1 MNDKYSVILKL
12 VWYNENGHP
21 HFYNYTCKHI
31 IGGLKELVFNLEF
44 DKEYF
49 SYAYRHSET
58 TLQFIKDDMI
68 EILNCS
74 TGNSVVDS
82 GGNRIQ
88 DHSYIASGKI
98 NIKIVDNHTNIV
110 FLESFLDLNRQKIT
124 PLYLEIPLIENVD
137 VKEKIEN
144 EISYSLEEIK
154 NSVIEIDTTN
164 YAGNDVIEEA
174 TLYGTALLDD
184 SWRLDPNKP
193 DSVLIYQGGG
203 RVAGYPEQWLRVT
216 GNSDDKI
223 YARGEYWGEL
233 GGDEKVWVSRYEG
246 DEYGFIVFRGAQAY
260 STGGFTILAKYP
272 KRVKISLKI
281 NLYLKRERKLTWKGA
296 QFGYSPDN
304 LQLKMKINYWN
315 FFDQRIEH
323 IATIQR
329 QQDGIYD
336 FYELKDYPYSFE
348 INWLPGVDYSYY
360 GQFFIKFG
368 EKFYTDYGGG
378 DTSQYS
384 LHLLTNAE
392 LARGY
397 SFKCEATIDAV
408 ANSSIHAQHKLS
420 GVRLLDYL
428 NFIAQKV
435 GVLVEYQNLINYG
448 LNNILYSSENFID
461 FKKRQLN
468 EEGFLEKI
476 ENCSLKNILD
486 WLNTQFCLSI
496 YIDEN
501 NKLTLTTRDY
511 FVNLALGGRQEM
523 IDVNRVIEI
532 MPQKFIKKIYAGS
545 VRNELQFTSKNESTN
560 TECTWEL
567 ETELDGTELNILC
580 PICTDPQFIDW
591 MLMAKTI
598 TGGKKCL
605 IETITIGTTV
615 SLNVVKPTKIT
626 PNRTGETISNPFPNF
641 TNFTTRNFTNV
652 FLSPLAQF
660 ERWRRYI
667 TTPPNNI
674 QYKMIKCDTNFINVI
689 PNLQRL
695 LFPYMKI
702 YNYSGSNVY
711 FNNSN
716 TIVGGFPNSTTNVK
730 VGVRDYTLNGHLLP
744 LKFKVETPIYSQFLQ
759 ARRKAIAT
767 FTYNGKKIIGYPN
780 VVKTFFGEQVQEIE
794 IEAIETSTITNIND
808 LIE

>member
-98 NIKIVDNHTNIV
+98 NVKIVDNHTNIV

-137 VKEKIEN
+137 IKEKIEN
-144 EISYSLEEIK
+144 KISYSLQEIS

-164 YAGNDVIEEA
+164 YAGNGVIEEA
-174 TLYGTALLDD
+174 SLLGVGMIDD
-184 SWRLDPNKP
+184 SWGGASNMDSSTVYQADATHWYFKP
-193 DSVLIYQGGG
+193 TQYLAVEGQSDAGIFASGEMWGRYAGRGVIEVLSGIDITTTN
-203 RVAGYPEQWLRVT
+203 V
-216 GNSDDKI
+216 
-223 YARGEYWGEL
+223 
-233 GGDEKVWVSRYEG
+233 
-246 DEYGFIVFRGAQAY
+246 
-260 STGGFTILAKYP
+260 GGFTIKDMDKSIVLDL
-272 KRVKISLKI
+272 KISFYLKRKRLVKVMGTTSAYRQTI
-281 NLYLKRERKLTWKGA
+281 LNLYLSTNDEYSNNTTTVLVKAISVRLEGEYEIYEINDFPYRKVLNFNSSA
-296 QFGYSPDN
+296 PLPYNIRGYFTIRFPQDIEKPTQVDN
-304 LQLKMKINYWN
+304 ASLGDEAHK
-315 FFDQRIEH
+315 
-323 IATIQR
+323 
-329 QQDGIYD
+329 YD
-336 FYELKDYPYSFE
+336 FYVVENTVTTK
-348 INWLPGVDYSYY
+348 
-360 GQFFIKFG
+360 
-368 EKFYTDYGGG
+368 
-378 DTSQYS
+378 
-384 LHLLTNAE
+384 
-392 LARGY
+392 GY
-397 SFKCEATIDAV
+397 SFRCDAIIDA
-408 ANSSIHAQHKLS
+408 ACNSKKEAKNKLF
-420 GVRLLDYL
+420 GIRLLDYL
-428 NFIAQKV
+428 SFIANKA
-435 GVLVEYQNLINYG
+435 GVDVSYPNLIDYG
-448 LNNILYSSENFID
+448 LNNILYSSENLLNFRE
-461 FKKRQLN
+461 RQISDN
-468 EEGFLEKI
+468 KYLEKI

-511 FVNLALGGRQEM
+511 FANLALGGRQAI

-545 VRNELQFTSKNESTN
+545 VRNEVQFASSHESTN

-567 ETELDGTELNILC
+567 ETELDGSELNILC

-626 PNRTGETISNPFPNF
+626 PNKTGETISNPFPNF

-660 ERWRRYI
+660 QRWRRYI
-667 TTPPNNI
+667 TTPPNNL
-674 QYKMIKCDTNFINVI
+674 QYKMIKCDTNFINI
-689 PNLQRL
+689 
-695 LFPYMKI
+695 I
-702 YNYSGSNVY
+702 YGIRRTAYRYQQIYAANINYIY
-711 FNNSN
+711 FNNSD
-716 TIVGGFPNSTTNVK
+716 TKIGGIPDSMRNVR
-730 VGVRDYTLNGHLLP
+730 VGVRSYDQNGHLLP
-744 LKFKVETPIYSQFLQ
+744 LKFKVETPIYSQFLR
-759 ARRKAIAT
+759 ARRKAVAR
-767 FTYNGKKIIGYPN
+767 FTYNGKTIIGYPN
-780 VVKTFFGEQVQEIE
+780 VVKTFFGEQVQETE

>member
-12 VWYNENGHP
+12 VWYNQNGHP

-124 PLYLEIPLIENVD
+124 PLYLEVPLIENVD
-137 VKEKIEN
+137 IKEKIEN

-154 NSVIEIDTTN
+154 NSVLNIDTSD
-164 YAGNDVIEEA
+164 YEGNPIIEEA
-174 TLYGTALLDD
+174 SLLGVGMIDD
-184 SWRLDPNKP
+184 SWGGASNIDP
-193 DSVLIYQGGG
+193 STVYQANNNHWYFTPTQYLAVEGQSDNGIHASGEMWG
-203 RVAGYPEQWLRVT
+203 RYA
-216 GNSDDKI
+216 
-223 YARGEYWGEL
+223 ARGGIEVLSGI
-233 GGDEKVWVSRYEG
+233 DVITTNV
-246 DEYGFIVFRGAQAY
+246 
-260 STGGFTILAKYP
+260 GGFTIKDMGRSIVLDL
-272 KRVKISLKI
+272 KISF
-281 NLYLKRERKLTWKGA
+281 YLKRKRFVKVMGTISHYRQTKLNLILTTYDEYSSNTRSFLVKTIHVRLEGEYEIYEIKDFQYRKVLNFSSSA
-296 QFGYSPDN
+296 SQPYNIRGYFTIRFPQD
-304 LQLKMKINYWN
+304 
-315 FFDQRIEH
+315 IEKP
-323 IATIQR
+323 TQ
-329 QQDGIYD
+329 
-336 FYELKDYPYSFE
+336 
-348 INWLPGVDYSYY
+348 V
-360 GQFFIKFG
+360 
-368 EKFYTDYGGG
+368 
-378 DTSQYS
+378 DTSLGDEAYRYNFYVVEN
-384 LHLLTNAE
+384 TATTK
-392 LARGY
+392 GY
-397 SFKCEATIDAV
+397 SFRCDAIIDA
-408 ANSSIHAQHKLS
+408 ACNSKKDAKNKLF
-420 GVRLLDYL
+420 GIRLLDYL
-428 NFIAQKV
+428 SFISNKA
-435 GVLVEYQNLINYG
+435 GVNVSYPTLIDYG
-448 LNNILYSSENFID
+448 LNNILYSSDNLLNFRE
-461 FKKRQLN
+461 RQISDN
-468 EEGFLEKI
+468 KYLEKI

-496 YIDEN
+496 YVDED

-511 FVNLALGGRQEM
+511 FVNLALGGRQGM

-532 MPQKFIKKIYAGS
+532 MPQKFIKRIYAGS
-545 VRNELQFTSKNESTN
+545 VRNEVQFVSSYESSN

-605 IETITIGTTV
+605 IETITRGTTV

-626 PNRTGETISNPFPNF
+626 PNKTGETISNPFPNF

-660 ERWRRYI
+660 QRWRRYI
-667 TTPPNNI
+667 TTPPNNL
-674 QYKMIKCDTNFINVI
+674 QYKMIKCDTNFINI
-689 PNLQRL
+689 
-695 LFPYMKI
+695 I
-702 YNYSGSNVY
+702 YGIHRTAYRYQQIYAANINYIY
-711 FNNSN
+711 FNNSD
-716 TIVGGFPNSTTNVK
+716 TKIGGIPDSMRNVR
-730 VGVRDYTLNGHLLP
+730 VGVRNYDQNGHLLP

-759 ARRKAIAT
+759 ARRKAVAR
-767 FTYNGKKIIGYPN
+767 FTYNGKTIIGYPN

>member
-1 MNDKYSVILKL
+1 MS
-12 VWYNENGHP
+12 
-21 HFYNYTCKHI
+21 
-31 IGGLKELVFNLEF
+31 
-44 DKEYF
+44 
-49 SYAYRHSET
+49 R
-58 TLQFIKDDMI
+58 
-68 EILNCS
+68 
-74 TGNSVVDS
+74 
-82 GGNRIQ
+82 
-88 DHSYIASGKI
+88 
-98 NIKIVDNHTNIV
+98 
-110 FLESFLDLNRQKIT
+110 
-124 PLYLEIPLIENVD
+124 
-137 VKEKIEN
+137 
-144 EISYSLEEIK
+144 
-154 NSVIEIDTTN
+154 
-164 YAGNDVIEEA
+164 YAGSE
-174 TLYGTALLDD
+174 
-184 SWRLDPNKP
+184 
-193 DSVLIYQGGG
+193 
-203 RVAGYPEQWLRVT
+203 
-216 GNSDDKI
+216 
-223 YARGEYWGEL
+223 
-233 GGDEKVWVSRYEG
+233 
-246 DEYGFIVFRGAQAY
+246 FRGATAY
-260 STGGFTILAKYP
+260 PTGGFTILAKYP

-281 NLYLKRERKLTWKGA
+281 NLYLKRERKLTWKGV
-296 QFGYSPDN
+296 QVGYSPDN

-315 FFDQRIEH
+315 FLDQRIEH
-323 IATIQR
+323 IATIPK

-378 DTSQYS
+378 DPSQYS
-384 LHLLTNAE
+384 LHLLPNHDSAK
-392 LARGY
+392 GY

-468 EEGFLEKI
+468 EDGFLEKI

-496 YIDEN
+496 YVDEN

-511 FVNLALGGRQEM
+511 FANLALGGRQGM

-532 MPQKFIKKIYAGS
+532 MPQKFIKRIYAGS
-545 VRNELQFTSKNESTN
+545 VRNEVQFASSHESTN

-598 TGGKKCL
+598 TGDKKCL
-605 IETITIGTTV
+605 IETITTGTTV

-626 PNRTGETISNPFPNF
+626 PNKTGETISNPFPNF

-660 ERWRRYI
+660 QRWRRYI
-667 TTPPNNI
+667 TTPPNNL
-674 QYKMIKCDTNFINVI
+674 QYKMIKCDTNFINI
-689 PNLQRL
+689 
-695 LFPYMKI
+695 I
-702 YNYSGSNVY
+702 YGIHRTAYRYQQIYAANINYIY
-711 FNNSN
+711 FNNSD
-716 TIVGGFPNSTTNVK
+716 TKIGGIPDSMRNVR
-730 VGVRDYTLNGHLLP
+730 VGVRNYDQNGHLLP

-767 FTYNGKKIIGYPN
+767 FTYNGKTIIGYPN

>member
-1 MNDKYSVILKL
+1 MNSKYRVVLTLFHTGAGGTQRSYL
-12 VWYNENGHP
+12 
-21 HFYNYTCKHI
+21 YTCKHI
-31 IGGLKELVFNLEF
+31 VGGLKELVFNLEF

-58 TLQFIKDDMI
+58 TLQFIKDDMR

-74 TGNSVVDS
+74 TGNNVVDL

-137 VKEKIEN
+137 IKEKIEN

-154 NSVIEIDTTN
+154 NSVLEIDTTN

-174 TLYGTALLDD
+174 TLYGTAMLDD
-184 SWRLDPNKP
+184 SWGLDPNKE
-193 DSVLIYQGGG
+193 SVLIYQGDG
-203 RVAGYPEQWLRVT
+203 RIAGYPEQWLRVT

-223 YARGEYWGEL
+223 YASGEYWGEL
-233 GGDEKVWVSRYEG
+233 GGDEKLWVARYAG
-246 DEYGFIVFRGAQAY
+246 GLFRGATAY
-260 STGGFTILAKYP
+260 TTGGFTILAKYP

-281 NLYLKRERKLTWKGA
+281 NLYLKRERKLTWKGV
-296 QFGYSPDN
+296 QVGYYPDN
-304 LQLKMKINYWN
+304 LQLKMKINYWS

-323 IATIQR
+323 IATIPR
-329 QQDGIYD
+329 QQDGNYD
-336 FYELKDYPYSFE
+336 FYELKDYTYSFE
-348 INWLPGVDYSYY
+348 LNWRTGLAYSYY

-368 EKFYTDYGGG
+368 EKVYTDWFVGGG
-378 DTSQYS
+378 DPSQYS
-384 LHLLTNAE
+384 LHLLSNDAV
-392 LARGY
+392 ARAY
-397 SFKCEATIDAV
+397 SFKCEATIDSV

-435 GVLVEYQNLINYG
+435 GVLVEYQNLIDYG

-461 FKKRQLN
+461 FKKRELN
-468 EEGFLEKI
+468 EEDFLEKI

-496 YIDEN
+496 YIDED

-532 MPQKFIKKIYAGS
+532 MPQKFIKRIYAGS
-545 VRNELQFTSKNESTN
+545 VRHEVRFASSNESTN

-598 TGGKKCL
+598 TGDKKCL
-605 IETITIGTTV
+605 IETTTTGSTV

-626 PNRTGETISNPFPNF
+626 PNKTGETISNPFPNF

-667 TTPPNNI
+667 TTPPNNL

-689 PNLQRL
+689 PNLIRVQ
-695 LFPYMKI
+695 FPYMKI
-702 YNYSGSNVY
+702 YNYSGFNVY

-730 VGVRDYTLNGHLLP
+730 VGVRSYDQNGHLLP
-744 LKFKVETPIYSQFLQ
+744 LKFKVETPIYSQFLR
-759 ARRKAIAT
+759 ARRKAIAR
-767 FTYNGKKIIGYPN
+767 FTYNGKTIIGYPN

-794 IEAIETSTITNIND
+794 IEAIETSTIDNIND

>member
-1 MNDKYSVILKL
+1 MNSKYRVVLTLFHTGVGATQRSYL
-12 VWYNENGHP
+12 
-21 HFYNYTCKHI
+21 YTCKHI
-31 IGGLKELVFNLEF
+31 IGGLKELVLNLEF

-58 TLQFIKDDMI
+58 TLQFIKDDMR

-74 TGNSVVDS
+74 TGNNVVDS

-88 DHSYIASGKI
+88 DHSYIASDKI
-98 NIKIVDNHTNIV
+98 NIKIIDNHTNIV

-137 VKEKIEN
+137 IKEKIEN

-203 RVAGYPEQWLRVT
+203 RIAGYPEQWIRVV

-223 YARGEYWGEL
+223 YASGEYWGEL
-233 GGDEKVWVSRYEG
+233 GGDEKLWVSQYAG
-246 DEYGFIVFRGAQAY
+246 GLFRGATAY
-260 STGGFTILAKYP
+260 HTGGFTILAKYP

-281 NLYLKRERKLTWKGA
+281 NLYLKRERKLTWKGV
-296 QFGYSPDN
+296 QVGYSPDN
-304 LQLKMKINYWN
+304 LQLKMKINSWN
-315 FFDQRIEH
+315 SSGIKH
-323 IATIQR
+323 IATIPK
-329 QQDGIYD
+329 QQDGDYD
-336 FYELKDYPYSFE
+336 FYELKDYTYSFE
-348 INWLPGVDYSYY
+348 LNWESRRRDNYSYY
-360 GQFFIKFG
+360 GQFFLKFG
-368 EKFYTDYGGG
+368 EKVYTDWFVGGG
-378 DTSQYS
+378 DPSQYS
-384 LHLLTNAE
+384 LHLLSNDAV
-392 LARGY
+392 ARAY
-397 SFKCEATIDAV
+397 SFKCEATIDSV

-435 GVLVEYQNLINYG
+435 GVLVEYQNLIDYG

-461 FKKRQLN
+461 FKKRELN
-468 EEGFLEKI
+468 EEDFLEKI

-511 FVNLALGGRQEM
+511 FVNLALGGRQGM

-532 MPQKFIKKIYAGS
+532 MPQKFIKRIYAGS
-545 VRNELQFTSKNESTN
+545 VRHEVQFASNKESTN

-567 ETELDGTELNILC
+567 ETELDGAELNILC

-598 TGGKKCL
+598 TGDKKCL
-605 IETITIGTTV
+605 IETITTGNTV

-626 PNRTGETISNPFPNF
+626 PNKTGETISNPFPNF

-667 TTPPNNI
+667 TTPPNNL

-689 PNLQRL
+689 PRFLMLIQ
-695 LFPYMKI
+695 FPYMKI
-702 YNYSGSNVY
+702 YKYNGLNVY

-716 TIVGGFPNSTTNVK
+716 TIVGGFPNSTTNVR
-730 VGVRDYTLNGHLLP
+730 VGVRNYDQNGHLLP
-744 LKFKVETPIYSQFLQ
+744 LKFKVKTPIYSQFLQ
-759 ARRKAIAT
+759 ARRKAIAR
-767 FTYNGKKIIGYPN
+767 FTYNGKTIIGYPN

>member
-74 TGNSVVDS
+74 TGNSVVDL

-98 NIKIVDNHTNIV
+98 NIKIIDNHTNIV

-137 VKEKIEN
+137 IKEKIEN

-174 TLYGTALLDD
+174 TLYGTTFLDD
-184 SWRLDPNKP
+184 SWRLDPNKE
-193 DSVLIYQGGG
+193 DSVLIWQGGD
-203 RVAGYPEQWLRVT
+203 RISGYPEQWIRVT

-223 YARGEYWGEL
+223 YASGEYWGEL
-233 GGDEKVWVSRYEG
+233 GGDEKVLVSRYAANL
-246 DEYGFIVFRGAQAY
+246 FRGTTAY
-260 STGGFTILAKYP
+260 PTGGFTILAKYP

-281 NLYLKRERKLTWKGA
+281 NLFLKRERKITWQGI
-296 QFGYSPDN
+296 QSGYSPDN
-304 LQLKMKINYWN
+304 LQLKMKLNWN
-315 FFDQRIEH
+315 ISDQRIEH
-323 IATIQR
+323 IATIPK

-348 INWLPGVDYSYY
+348 LNWWPGVAYSYN
-360 GQFFIKFG
+360 GQFLIKFG
-368 EKFYTDYGGG
+368 EKFDAPWFSGGRNE
-378 DTSQYS
+378 SQYS
-384 LHLLTNAE
+384 LHLLSNDAV
-392 LARGY
+392 ARAY
-397 SFKCEATIDAV
+397 SFKCEATIDAI
-408 ANSSIHAQHKLS
+408 ANSSTNAQHKLS

-428 NFIAQKV
+428 NFIAQKA

-461 FKKRQLN
+461 FKKRELN
-468 EEGFLEKI
+468 EDNFLEKI

-496 YIDEN
+496 YVDEN

-511 FVNLALGGRQEM
+511 FANLALGGRQGV

-532 MPQKFIKKIYAGS
+532 MPQKFIKRIYAGS
-545 VRNELQFTSKNESTN
+545 VRNEVQFASSYESSN

-567 ETELDGTELNILC
+567 ETELDGAELNILC

-605 IETITIGTTV
+605 IETTTTGTTV
-615 SLNVVKPTKIT
+615 SLSVVKPTKIT
-626 PNRTGETISNPFPNF
+626 PNKTGETISNPFPNF

-660 ERWRRYI
+660 QRWRRYI
-667 TTPPNNI
+667 TTPPNNL
-674 QYKMIKCDTNFINVI
+674 QYKMIKCDTNFINI
-689 PNLQRL
+689 
-695 LFPYMKI
+695 I
-702 YNYSGSNVY
+702 YGVHRTAYRYQQIYAANINYIY
-711 FNNSN
+711 FNNSD
-716 TIVGGFPNSTTNVK
+716 TKIGGISDSMRNVR
-730 VGVRDYTLNGHLLP
+730 VGVRSYDQNGHLLP
-744 LKFKVETPIYSQFLQ
+744 LKFKVETPIYSQFLR
-759 ARRKAIAT
+759 ARRKAIAV
-767 FTYNGKKIIGYPN
+767 FTYNGKTIIGYPN

>member
-1 MNDKYSVILKL
+1 MNSKYRVVLTLFHTGVGATQRSYL
-12 VWYNENGHP
+12 
-21 HFYNYTCKHI
+21 YTCKHI
-31 IGGLKELVFNLEF
+31 IGGLKELVLNLEF

-58 TLQFIKDDMI
+58 TLQFIKDDMR

-74 TGNSVVDS
+74 TGNNVVDS

-88 DHSYIASGKI
+88 DHSYIASDKI
-98 NIKIVDNHTNIV
+98 NIKIIDNHTNIV

-124 PLYLEIPLIENVD
+124 PFYLEIPLIENVD
-137 VKEKIEN
+137 IKEKIEN

-174 TLYGTALLDD
+174 SLLGVGMIDD
-184 SWRLDPNKP
+184 SWGGASNMDSSTVYQVGEKWYFKP
-193 DSVLIYQGGG
+193 RQYLAVEGQ
-203 RVAGYPEQWLRVT
+203 
-216 GNSDDKI
+216 SDVGI
-223 YARGEYWGEL
+223 YASGEMWGRYAGKGVIEVLRGIH
-233 GGDEKVWVSRYEG
+233 VTTTNV
-246 DEYGFIVFRGAQAY
+246 
-260 STGGFTILAKYP
+260 GGFTIKDMNKSIVLDL
-272 KRVKISLKI
+272 KISFYLKRKRFVKVMGTVSAYRQYI
-281 NLYLKRERKLTWKGA
+281 LNLYLSTYDEYSNNTTTVLVKAISVRLEGEYEIYEINDFPYRKVLNFNSSA
-296 QFGYSPDN
+296 PLPYNIRGYFTIRFPQD
-304 LQLKMKINYWN
+304 
-315 FFDQRIEH
+315 IEKPTQVDTSLGDE
-323 IATIQR
+323 AYK
-329 QQDGIYD
+329 YD
-336 FYELKDYPYSFE
+336 FYVVENTVTTK
-348 INWLPGVDYSYY
+348 
-360 GQFFIKFG
+360 
-368 EKFYTDYGGG
+368 
-378 DTSQYS
+378 
-384 LHLLTNAE
+384 
-392 LARGY
+392 GY
-397 SFKCEATIDAV
+397 SFRCDAIIDA
-408 ANSSIHAQHKLS
+408 ACNSKKDAKNKLF
-420 GVRLLDYL
+420 GIRLLDYL
-428 NFIAQKV
+428 SFIANKV
-435 GVLVEYQNLINYG
+435 GVNVSYPTLIDYG
-448 LNNILYSSENFID
+448 LNNILYSSENLLNFSE
-461 FKKRQLN
+461 RQISDDKY
-468 EEGFLEKI
+468 LEKI

-496 YIDEN
+496 YIDKN

-511 FVNLALGGRQEM
+511 FVNLALGGKGM

-532 MPQKFIKKIYAGS
+532 MPQKFIKRIYAGS
-545 VRNELQFTSKNESTN
+545 VRHEVQFASNKESTN

-567 ETELDGTELNILC
+567 ETELDGAELNILC

-598 TGGKKCL
+598 TGDKKCL
-605 IETITIGTTV
+605 IETITTGNTV

-626 PNRTGETISNPFPNF
+626 PNKTGETISNPFPNF

-667 TTPPNNI
+667 TTPPNNL

-689 PNLQRL
+689 PRFLMLIQ
-695 LFPYMKI
+695 FPYMKI
-702 YNYSGSNVY
+702 YKYNGLNVY

-716 TIVGGFPNSTTNVK
+716 TIVGGFPNSTTNVR
-730 VGVRDYTLNGHLLP
+730 VGVRNYDQNGHLLP

-759 ARRKAIAT
+759 ARRKAIAR
-767 FTYNGKKIIGYPN
+767 FTYNGKTIIGYPN